1 MRRTAEILL
10 VLLLNM
16 LLLGLA
22 AFAVEFKLAHD
33 RRQEEAKWSQQV
45 RPFYWSSFHT
55 HDGIALGTRSGP
67 LKLALHPFLGYA
79 NLPNQKT
86 PHFSINALGYRG
98 GNIQQDAR
106 PRKRI
111 IVVGGSTAFGT
122 GLQHDDE
129 TFAHRLEQ
137 LLQAEVINAAV
148 VGHASG
154 QELVYLVTELV
165 DLQPDL
171 VLTLDGWND
180 YDLQPL
186 ATQFGGSN
194 GFGQIEA
201 QLKTLQA
208 VTDGS
213 WLMRVSNLYWVLFP
227 HLTQQLESLWGIVF
241 RQEEPT
247 SAVDLER
254 ASAVYAANITKMHRL
269 SAAFHYQFLCVLQPD
284 RDREPRY
291 RTFRDT
297 AKLPLQQ
304 AGVVVLD
311 LNELDEPGI
320 KAEWFMDPVH
330 LDGAGNQAIAQVIA
344 NKVVADGLL
353 RGRHQMLQGALE

>member
-1 MRRTAEILL
+1 MRRVGEILL
-10 VLLLNM
+10 VLLLNV

-22 AFAVEFKLAHD
+22 ALALELKLAHD
-33 RRQEEAKWSQQV
+33 RRQEETKWAQRV

-55 HDGIALGTRSGP
+55 HDGIALGSRLGP
-67 LKLALHPFLGYA
+67 LKLALHPFLGYS
-79 NLPNQKT
+79 NLPNQNA
-86 PHFSINALGYRG
+86 PHFSINNLGFRG
-98 GNIQQDAR
+98 GDIRKGEKTN
-106 PRKRI
+106 KRI

-129 TFAHRLEQ
+129 TFAHHLEQ
-137 LLQAEVINAAV
+137 LLNAEVINAAI

-171 VLTLDGWND
+171 VFTLDGWND

-186 ATQFGGSN
+186 ASQFGGSN

-201 QLKTLQA
+201 QLKTLQS

-213 WLMRVSNLYWVLFP
+213 WLTRVSNLYWILFP
-227 HLTQQLESLWGIVF
+227 NITKQLESLWGTVF
-241 RQEEPT
+241 RKEEPT
-247 SAVDLER
+247 SAADLGQ
-254 ASAVYAANITKMHRL
+254 ASAVYAANITKMQRL
-269 SAAFHYQFLCVLQPD
+269 SAAFHYKFLCILQPD
-284 RDREPRY
+284 RDRDPRY

-297 AKLPLQQ
+297 AKLQLQQ
-304 AGVVVLD
+304 AGVVALD

-320 KAEWFMDPVH
+320 KAEWFMDSVH
-330 LDGAGNQAIAQVIA
+330 LDAAGNQAIAQIIA
-344 NKVVADGLL
+344 DKIVADGLL
-353 RGRHQMLQGALE
+353 R